1 MKERVAAQ
9 VRYPGRFAI
18 RLARK
23 CAFWYESSGH
33 SFQALRPLRS
43 RIVVFDHTGEYI
55 GQIDTSQSG
64 PTSSGP
70 EEVPNFVSVAPGGTI
85 LITYTPGGF
94 ADSSHADKY
103 QPVDGNP
110 ANDAFAGQ
118 LRGEGFT
125 GACPLGAVADDEIV
139 YCGEGQNF
147 VVATP
152 LWRAFDA
159 DAFSKENGRSVP
171 LNFDPNGCEGCDAAG
186 PWGDGGRN
194 EEPGGYQ
201 YEFVSVNPADH
212 HAFLLDFTGWMEEW
226 TTPTQRTGPA
236 IQDPALGATGQ
247 LAFDTSNV
255 STRGRIYASRG
266 SSLSVFSPAVPI
278 ASVEDLQ
285 ATVGHDDAQV
295 TATIDLGHGPKVSTC
310 QIQWGEV
317 IPGQPIS
324 YSHSVPCE
332 PAAPY
337 EDEVTQISTHIAA
350 LATETD
356 YQARVIVKTNNGTN
370 RSVGVRFHPVA
381 VLSVETK
388 SATDV
393 TPTTAVLHGSLDPDG
408 IATTYWFE
416 YGIDTSYRSRT
427 AEASAGPGP
436 RRRRP
441 DRNRQPPVRAVPTT
455 SASSRT
461 TNWARRTAR
470 TRPSSRLRRP
480 RSRASGPAT
489 SPKPAP
495 RCTPA
500 STPAAS
506 RRRTG
511 SNTGPRPTT
520 TMPRLPNGGSVGK
533 RDRTGVGERRT
544 QRARAGRHV
553 PLPGGRGKRMGN
565 RSHGRLHLQLLPAG
579 LPQRLCPPGD
589 QVRLPARLPCL

>member
-1 MKERVAAQ
+1 MNQSTLGSTAGYMYVAAVKEVEGQ
-9 VRYPGRFAI
+9 
-18 RLARK
+18 
-23 CAFWYESSGH
+23 
-33 SFQALRPLRS
+33 LRS

-70 EEVPNFVSVAPGGTI
+70 EEVPSFVSVAPGGTV

-94 ADSSHADKY
+94 SDSSHADKY

-139 YCGEGQNF
+139 YCGEGQNS

-226 TTPTQRTGPA
+226 TTPTERTGPA
-236 IQDPALGATGQ
+236 IQDPALVGATGQ

-278 ASVEDLQ
+278 ASVENLQ

-295 TATIDLGHGPKVSTC
+295 TATINLGHGPKVSTC
-310 QIQWGEV
+310 Q
-317 IPGQPIS
+317 
-324 YSHSVPCE
+324 
-332 PAAPY
+332 
-337 EDEVTQISTHIAA
+337 
-350 LATETD
+350 
-356 YQARVIVKTNNGTN
+356 
-370 RSVGVRFHPVA
+370 VA
-381 VLSVETK
+381 V
-388 SATDV
+388 
-393 TPTTAVLHGSLDPDG
+393 G
-408 IATTYWFE
+408 
-416 YGIDTSYRSRT
+416 
-427 AEASAGPGP
+427 
-436 RRRRP
+436 
-441 DRNRQPPVRAVPTT
+441 
-455 SASSRT
+455 
-461 TNWARRTAR
+461 
-470 TRPSSRLRRP
+470 
-480 RSRASGPAT
+480 
-489 SPKPAP
+489 
-495 RCTPA
+495 
-500 STPAAS
+500 
-506 RRRTG
+506 
-511 SNTGPRPTT
+511 
-520 TMPRLPNGGSVGK
+520 
-533 RDRTGVGERRT
+533 
-544 QRARAGRHV
+544 
-553 PLPGGRGKRMGN
+553 
-565 RSHGRLHLQLLPAG
+565 
-579 LPQRLCPPGD
+579 
-589 QVRLPARLPCL
+589 